1 MTLLISRNKFVAK
14 VKGEMLNSMKDR
26 TILFEVDGVVLEGS
40 KKGNKLGF
48 PTANLFCADSVPGGI
63 YAGEVIWKE
72 RAYPAA
78 IYKSNAKDIIEAY
91 LLDFSDNL
99 YGEAIT
105 IIGHHKVRESHAF
118 ANKEELIAAISKDIE
133 DIKKLCS
140 QE

>member
-1 MTLLISRNKFVAK
+1 MSNNT
-14 VKGEMLNSMKDR
+14 KDR
-26 TILFEVDGVVLEGS
+26 TILFKVDGIVLKGT

-63 YAGEVIWKE
+63 YAGEVIWKGI
-72 RAYPAA
+72 AYPAA

-105 IIGHHKVRESHAF
+105 IIAYNKVRDSRAF
-118 ANKEELIAAISKDIE
+118 SNKEELIAAISKDIE

-140 QE
+140 RE

>member
-1 MTLLISRNKFVAK
+1 MPNNIKNF
-14 VKGEMLNSMKDR
+14 
-26 TILFEVDGVVLEGS
+26 TILFKADGKVLEGS

-63 YAGEVIWKE
+63 YAGEVIWKGI
-72 RAYPAA
+72 AYPAA

-105 IIGHHKVRESHAF
+105 IIGYHKVRNSYAF
-118 ANKEELIAAISKDIE
+118 PNKEELIAAISKDVE
-133 DIKKLCS
+133 DIRKLIYL
-140 QE
+140 ENN